1 MMSEQ
6 PNIHSEGDNTPS
18 GNGYAAN
25 DITCPSSGAP
35 SGTLSSTSRSSLSSA
50 NSTDSSRRWNPGT
63 IMTSINTAFIMIL
76 AGAALIDT
84 FQHTPTIPID
94 VIQDMVKE
102 SLFSW
107 IAVVVHPFHFTDHLV
122 VVVIATIAARSNC
135 DGGGAIAGFAIPNPR
150 PIIFGTLLT
159 ATPTATTTAAAALT
173 LGTLGAAT
181 RTALRL
187 GLGGLTMHLTPLAP
201 HTRKQTPILILH
213 LPLSIRTVILVNIAR
228 IPPFP
233 SVLILILHVLDA
245 NLLFAT
251 GRGLA

>member
-1 MMSEQ
+1 ML
-6 PNIHSEGDNTPS
+6 PTTPF
-18 GNGYAAN
+18 A
-25 DITCPSSGAP
+25 T
-35 SGTLSSTSRSSLSSA
+35 TTRSTTRLLL
-50 NSTDSSRRWNPGT
+50 SRRRAT
-63 IMTSINTAFIMIL
+63 
-76 AGAALIDT
+76 AALLIPLISSVKIAPLHKLSLCPQPLLNQPVIVLHRSLPVGHVGCID
-84 FQHTPTIPID
+84 FSC
-94 VIQDMVKE
+94 V
-102 SLFSW
+102 FSW